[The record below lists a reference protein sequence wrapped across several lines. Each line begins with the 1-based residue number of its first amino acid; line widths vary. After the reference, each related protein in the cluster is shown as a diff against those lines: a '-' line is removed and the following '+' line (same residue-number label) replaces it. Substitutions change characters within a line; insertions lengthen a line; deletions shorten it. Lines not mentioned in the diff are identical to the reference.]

1 MPKCEKTEALCAE
14 MKAPKHC
21 RKADGAAARGPLVEH
36 LNARI
41 GQATEFLRL
50 HAGMVNVQ
58 SDPELLAMQEELR
71 QTHVAYREHAVDLD
85 ARLHRLWELDQQ
97 VEGIHA
103 RFLAKARE
111 KGFTV

>member
-21 RKADGAAARGPLVEH
+21 RKADAAAARAPLAEH

-50 HAGMVNVQ
+50 HASMVDGQ
-58 SDPELLAMQEELR
+58 SDPELLAMQDELR
-71 QTHVAYREHAVDLD
+71 QTHLAYREHAMDLD

-97 VEGIHA
+97 VERVHA
-103 RFLAKARE
+103 RFLAKAKE